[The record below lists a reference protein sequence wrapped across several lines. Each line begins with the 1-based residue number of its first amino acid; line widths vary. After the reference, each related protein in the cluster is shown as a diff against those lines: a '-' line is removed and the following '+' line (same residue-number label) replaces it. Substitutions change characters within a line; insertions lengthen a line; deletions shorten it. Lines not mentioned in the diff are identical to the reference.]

1 MLKLIQCEFLKLK
14 RKKFIFITMIAAF
27 LFPIP
32 LTVFAST
39 SNLGFDWLY
48 LNVGV
53 YGYFLL
59 LPTVLGI
66 LGAMIFFA
74 ERDNSTE
81 KNINTIPITIPTLIL
96 AKISVLIFFAVFYS
110 LATNI
115 ATIIGGVIIGEVS
128 KIFYNLLISILIA
141 IMVCVAVFPV
151 FCVECV
157 SNKGYIFAVIL
168 SLAYSVISF
177 GIVFAMSNIF
187 SPLSAVFRWALPHMT
202 SGPTYGLDD
211 WFFSTPACVGV
222 LILTASAS
230 LFIAVFYKNRQEI

>member
-1 MLKLIQCEFLKLK
+1 MLKLIKCEFLKLK
-14 RKKFIFITMIAAF
+14 RKKFIFVTIIAAF

-32 LTVFAST
+32 LTAFASK

-48 LNVGV
+48 LNIGV

-66 LGAMIFFA
+66 LGAMIFFT
-74 ERDNSTE
+74 EKDNLTE
-81 KNINTIPITIPTLIL
+81 KNINTIPIEIPILIL
-96 AKISVLIFFAVFYS
+96 SKISVLIFFAVFYS

-115 ATIIGGVIIGEVS
+115 ATIIGGMIIGDIS
-128 KIFYNLLISILIA
+128 KIFYNLFISIIIA
-141 IMVCVAVFPV
+141 IMVCVAVLPV

-157 SNKGYIFAVIL
+157 SNKGYIFAIIL
-168 SLAYSVISF
+168 SFAYSAISF
-177 GIVFAMSNIF
+177 GIVFAMSKIF

-222 LILTASAS
+222 LILTAFSS